1 MPKKK
6 AAEQIKVVDQ
16 VGKRHVV
23 LRYTVHLDPEAD
35 DSQAAPGDEV
45 GSEYRLTTGRIVQ
58 RTGEDT
64 YQTADGTLR
73 LKAM

>member
-6 AAEQIKVVDQ
+6 AEEQIKVVDQ

-23 LRYTVHLDPEAD
+23 LRYTVHLDPE
-35 DSQAAPGDEV
+35 DEGGQGARAGEV
-45 GSEYRLTTGRIVQ
+45 ASEYRLATGRIVQ

-64 YQTADGTLR
+64 YQTADGILW